1 MGNDHFNIQI
11 TKGIQKLNK
20 SHFKFFHHQ
29 NDLKN

>member
-20 SHFKFFHHQ
+20 SHFKFFTT
-29 NDLKN
+29 KMI